1 MAQEH
6 LTSLGVEYYKEG
18 QKIFAKLL
26 LFGTLLLVSHALTI
40 RPSEFD
46 AAGIKIAVDDIVVV
60 HGALAFI
67 YLYYLFMLV
76 SFGVEGSSYLPM
88 NAMHRLMRGQLR
100 GAKRPFKDSRLKR
113 HRLRTTRETKRRA
126 RWTLGFYQAF
136 VVPFALVFVVIA
148 LGATAVGVVDAY
160 KFTEYLVTESEVYG
174 ALDEVLNNL
183 A

>member
-6 LTSLGVEYYKEG
+6 LTSLGVEYHREG

-26 LFGTLLLVSHALTI
+26 LFGTLLLVSHALTMK
-40 RPSEFD
+40 PSEFD
-46 AAGIKIAVDDIVVV
+46 AAGIKIAVDDIIVV

-67 YLYYLFMLV
+67 YLYYLFMMV
-76 SFGVEGSSYLPM
+76 TFSVEGSSYLPM

-100 GAKRPFKDSRLKR
+100 GAQRPFKDDNLKR
-113 HRLRTTRETKRRA
+113 HRRRTPREVKRRA
-126 RWTLGFYQAF
+126 RWALGFYQAF

-160 KFTEYLVTESEVYG
+160 KFTEYLLTKSDAYSAIDELLN
-174 ALDEVLNNL
+174 ALV
-183 A
+183 